1 MYAYKGSKR
10 SKEEKKMI
18 LVNTDYISGK
28 NLEMLGLV
36 KGSTIQSKNVGKDI
50 TQSFKTLVG
59 GELKA
64 YNEMMNDARALAT
77 KRMVAEAEELGADA
91 IVNIR
96 YSSSA
101 IMQGAAEVIAYGT
114 AVKFI
119 D

>member
-1 MYAYKGSKR
+1 
-10 SKEEKKMI
+10 MI

-28 NLEMLGLV
+28 ELEMLGLV

-50 TQSFKTLVG
+50 TQGFKTLVG

-64 YNEMMNDARALAT
+64 YNDMMNEARALAT
-77 KRMVAEAEELGADA
+77 KRMVGEAEQLGADA

-96 YSSSA
+96 YASSA

-114 AVKFI
+114 AVKFV
-119 D
+119 